1 MRLHRLTFVTA
12 LAALVLAVIANVGA
26 GGTPSA
32 AAPRPAF
39 DPGRRAPATDVAA
52 IYRKAWLGVV
62 DIKVTTTAVAPDAL
76 GLPTEQKSE
85 AEGAGVVFDDKGHI
99 LTDQHV
105 VSGATSATVT
115 FGDGTTAK
123 ARVIGT
129 DASTDVGVLRV
140 DVSRSKLH
148 PIPFASSATA
158 HVGEPVVAIGSPF
171 GLPETVTTGIVSAVG
186 RSMPAPN
193 NYTINGAIQTDAP
206 INPGNSGGPLLNRD
220 GHVLGLAD
228 QIESPVADVG
238 GEAQSAGIGFATP
251 SNTVAN
257 VAKLIIAGK
266 TAPHA
271 YIGVSLNPESVH
283 GAEIASVEAG
293 SPAAEAGLRHGD
305 VISAVDG
312 KPVSSTQQLSEIADA
327 YSPGQTVTLTVRR
340 GSSTITKQITLT
352 QRPKSQRGG

>member
-1 MRLHRLTFVTA
+1 M
-12 LAALVLAVIANVGA
+12 G
-26 GGTPSA
+26 
-32 AAPRPAF
+32 
-39 DPGRRAPATDVAA
+39 VAE
-52 IYRKAWLGVV
+52 IYRRTWLGVV
-62 DIKVTTTAVAPDAL
+62 DIRATTTAVAPDAL

-85 AEGAGVVFDDKGHI
+85 AEGAGVVFDDRGHI

-105 VSGATSATVT
+105 INGATSATVT

-140 DVSRSKLH
+140 DVPRSKLH
-148 PIPFASSATA
+148 PIPFASSGTA

-171 GLPETVTTGIVSAVG
+171 GLPGTVTTGIVSAVG
-186 RSMPAPN
+186 RSIPAPN
-193 NYTINGAIQTDAP
+193 DYTINGAIQTDAS
-206 INPGNSGGPLLNRD
+206 INPGNSGGPLLDGD

-228 QIESPVADVG
+228 QIESPVAGVG

-266 TAPHA
+266 AAPHA
-271 YIGVSLNPESVH
+271 YIGVSLDPESVD
-283 GAEIASVEAG
+283 GAKIGSVEAG
-293 SPAAEAGLRHGD
+293 SPAAKAGLRQGD

-312 KPVSSTQQLSEIADA
+312 KPVDSTQQLSEIADA
-327 YSPGQTVTLTVRR
+327 YSPGQTVTLNVRR
-340 GSSTITKQITLT
+340 GGRTFTKEITLA
-352 QRPKSQRGG
+352 QRPKWQQGD